1 METLGLVVGSVL
13 TLLIFSYLLSDN
25 VLYRW
30 ALALIVGVGAG
41 YALAMSSRYVW
52 VQAIAPLLG
61 GQAGFPMEEALVF
74 LALGVLLLPKAFSPS
89 SFLGRISL
97 VGNIP
102 LGYLVGAG
110 AALAVAGALMG
121 TLIPQALAT
130 GEAFRLTD
138 GVLALVQGVIMI
150 VGTVVTLLYF
160 SHQPGARVIDDEASG
175 PLRRLVARFGRFFIV
190 VALGAAFAGILTS
203 ALTALVMRI
212 SQIVDV
218 VMSFVGG

>member
-25 VLYRW
+25 GLYRW
-30 ALALIVGVGAG
+30 ALALVVGVAVG
-41 YALAMSSRYVW
+41 YAMAMSSRFVW
-52 VQAIAPLLG
+52 LQIIGPVLTDQNE
-61 GQAGFPMEEALVF
+61 FPIEEAAAF
-74 LALGVLLLPKAFSPS
+74 LLLGVLLLPKAFSPS
-89 SFLGRISL
+89 RFLGRISL

-110 AALAVAGALMG
+110 AAVSVAGALTG
-121 TLIPQALAT
+121 TLVPQVLAT
-130 GEAFRLTD
+130 GGALQLSD
-138 GVLALVQGVIMI
+138 GVVGLVQGAIVV

-160 SHQPGARVIDDEASG
+160 SKEPGARVTDEETSS
-175 PLRRLVARFGRFFIV
+175 LLQQFIARFGRLFIV

-212 SQIVDV
+212 WQIVEV
-218 VMSFVGG
+218 ITSFVGG